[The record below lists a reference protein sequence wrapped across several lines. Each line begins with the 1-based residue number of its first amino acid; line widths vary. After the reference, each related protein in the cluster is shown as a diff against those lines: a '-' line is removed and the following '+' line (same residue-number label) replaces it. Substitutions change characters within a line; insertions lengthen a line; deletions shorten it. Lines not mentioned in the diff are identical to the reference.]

1 MPNNTN
7 ILDAEVLLSLKYLNN
22 FVKSLDLPLI
32 NCETELD
39 FSWSKECIISEIS
52 ITPRIPGNPNAN
64 PPIPDR

>member
-1 MPNNTN
+1 MPNNIN
-7 ILDAEVLLSLKYLNN
+7 ILDAEVLVSLKYLNN
-22 FVKSLDLPLI
+22 FVKSLDLPFI